1 MVPPLIAVW
10 NLHPVLRPLC
20 RLLWVR
26 CQHFWRPGLKVELCC
41 KLELLWPS
49 PPTSFLRHRAAC
61 PLPASRRVVE
71 PLTPPLH
78 KVQEQNYESTAN
90 LIFIFLT
97 SVSCY
102 RIKGVLCNTFPCLSA
117 GLKAF
122 RQQLRKNTR
131 TKGLLGLNKIK
142 GLTRQVVPPPSCNR
156 GSRGSLG
163 PALCEHRSMLEEVLH
178 QQRWDTLL
186 HERTL
191 LLLKSTY

>member
-10 NLHPVLRPLC
+10 IPQPVLRPLC
-20 RLLWVR
+20 RLPWVR
-26 CQHFWRPGLKVELCC
+26 CQHFWRPELKVELCL

-78 KVQEQNYESTAN
+78 KVQKQNHKLAPKPV
-90 LIFIFLT
+90 FIRLAC
-97 SVSCY
+97 VSCY
-102 RIKGVLCNTFPCLSA
+102 RIKGVLCNTFPWLSA

-142 GLTRQVVPPPSCNR
+142 GLTRQVIPPPSCNR

-186 HERTL
+186 HRSML
-191 LLLKSTY
+191 LLLH